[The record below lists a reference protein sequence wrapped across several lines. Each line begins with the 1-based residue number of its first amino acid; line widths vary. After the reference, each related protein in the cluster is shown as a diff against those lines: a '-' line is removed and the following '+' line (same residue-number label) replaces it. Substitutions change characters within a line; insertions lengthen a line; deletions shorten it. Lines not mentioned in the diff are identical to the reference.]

1 MVILTR
7 KNISSLPIVCSN
19 IATALQTLFFW
30 SFMEALSLPKSW
42 NVDRILDDLDQ
53 HGFTVID
60 HAYPA
65 DYVQQLIKECTEN
78 LNRFRDAAIQNGV
91 ISKIRSDHI
100 LWINKDL
107 EIAQHHIHT
116 LQQLSQ
122 IFNAAFYMGIKEVEA
137 HFACY
142 NAGEFYALHRD
153 NPQGKN
159 GRMISTVYYLHDEWQ
174 DDWGG
179 KLHLLDKNNVWHI
192 LEPKPNR
199 IALFQSDLLHEVLEA
214 KHQRLSITAWL
225 RSDSH
230 IL

>member
-1 MVILTR
+1 
-7 KNISSLPIVCSN
+7 
-19 IATALQTLFFW
+19 
-30 SFMEALSLPKSW
+30 MEAVLLPKSW
-42 NVDRILDDLDQ
+42 NVDQILDDLDQ
-53 HGFTVID
+53 HGFAIID
-60 HAYPA
+60 DAYPTE
-65 DYVQQLIKECTEN
+65 YIHQLIEECTSN
-78 LNRFRDAAIQNGV
+78 LNRFREAAIQNGV

-100 LWINKDL
+100 LWLHSELQISN
-107 EIAQHHIHT
+107 QHVQT
-116 LQQLSQ
+116 LFRLGEEL
-122 IFNAAFYMGIKEVEA
+122 NRAFYLGIRDVEA

-159 GRMISTVYYLHDEWQ
+159 GRMISTVYYLHQDWQ

-179 KLHLLDKNNVWHI
+179 ELHLQDKNDIWHV
-192 LEPKPNR
+192 LQPKPNR

-225 RSDSH
+225 RSDST